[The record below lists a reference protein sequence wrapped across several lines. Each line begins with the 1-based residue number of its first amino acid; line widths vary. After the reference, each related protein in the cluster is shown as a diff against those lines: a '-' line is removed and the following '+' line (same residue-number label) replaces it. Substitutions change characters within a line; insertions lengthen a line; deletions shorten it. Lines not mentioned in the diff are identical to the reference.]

1 MVRFKCQSSLLPI
14 YGEKAMNFD
23 NHFYPEYYL
32 SEDDFKIPIN
42 QVWEKKVEEV
52 LQQLKDDLYNLS
64 VMSKKNTE

>member
-1 MVRFKCQSSLLPI
+1 
-14 YGEKAMNFD
+14 MNFD

-52 LQQLKDDLYNLS
+52 LQRLKDDLYNLS